1 MNATCSFSTLR
12 PFHLETSPGLGSA
25 DFVSAVE
32 VVESAASYFG
42 KVPKTEKI
50 LKGYMYFARKRYLDR
65 LVAHKHNH
73 MVKVVTGIRRSGKS
87 FLLFNI
93 FYKHLINEGVADDHI
108 IMIDLENRRNK
119 TLRDPDALMKYID
132 DHIKDGGMYYVM
144 LDEIQLVSE
153 FEDVLNSYVKMPN
166 VDVYVTGSNSRFLS
180 RDVITEFRGRG
191 DELRIY
197 PLSISEIAEAMPEL
211 GWEQLWQKYLRY
223 GGLPL
228 TILSPSDEDR
238 ESYLKLLFKETYIRD
253 IVERNSVQNDMALET
268 LLDIVSSSIGS
279 MTNPSKLERSF
290 NSLGK
295 VSLSASTIKGY
306 LDYLEDAF
314 LISRASRYDVKG
326 KRYISTPFKYYFT
339 DVGLRNARLNFRQIE
354 ETHLMENV
362 IYNELLV
369 RGYSV
374 DVGIVELRKGDDRKQ
389 VEIDFVANRGSQR
402 YYIQSAYALPT
413 EEKQQQEVRPL
424 RAVGDSFKKI
434 VVVKDDIL
442 LRRDDYGIVT
452 LGLRQFLTDDNSLNL

>member
-1 MNATCSFSTLR
+1 
-12 PFHLETSPGLGSA
+12 
-25 DFVSAVE
+25 
-32 VVESAASYFG
+32 
-42 KVPKTEKI
+42 
-50 LKGYMYFARKRYLDR
+50 MYFARKRYLDR

-314 LISRASRYDVKG
+314 LISRASRYDVKV

>member
-1 MNATCSFSTLR
+1 
-12 PFHLETSPGLGSA
+12 
-25 DFVSAVE
+25 
-32 VVESAASYFG
+32 
-42 KVPKTEKI
+42 
-50 LKGYMYFARKRYLDR
+50 MYFARKRYLDR
-65 LVAHKHNH
+65 LVAHEHNH

-132 DHIKDGGMYYVM
+132 DHIKDGGMYYIM

>member
-1 MNATCSFSTLR
+1 
-12 PFHLETSPGLGSA
+12 
-25 DFVSAVE
+25 
-32 VVESAASYFG
+32 
-42 KVPKTEKI
+42 
-50 LKGYMYFARKRYLDR
+50 MYFARKRYLDR

-132 DHIKDGGMYYVM
+132 DHIKDGGMYYIM

-374 DVGIVELRKGDDRKQ
+374 DVGIVELRKGDDRMQ

>member
-1 MNATCSFSTLR
+1 
-12 PFHLETSPGLGSA
+12 
-25 DFVSAVE
+25 
-32 VVESAASYFG
+32 
-42 KVPKTEKI
+42 
-50 LKGYMYFARKRYLDR
+50 
-65 LVAHKHNH
+65 
-73 MVKVVTGIRRSGKS
+73 
-87 FLLFNI
+87 
-93 FYKHLINEGVADDHI
+93 
-108 IMIDLENRRNK
+108 
-119 TLRDPDALMKYID
+119 
-132 DHIKDGGMYYVM
+132 
-144 LDEIQLVSE
+144 
-153 FEDVLNSYVKMPN
+153 MPN

>member
-1 MNATCSFSTLR
+1 
-12 PFHLETSPGLGSA
+12 
-25 DFVSAVE
+25 
-32 VVESAASYFG
+32 
-42 KVPKTEKI
+42 
-50 LKGYMYFARKRYLDR
+50 MYFARKRYLDR
-65 LVAHKHNH
+65 LVVHKHNH

-132 DHIKDGGMYYVM
+132 DHIKDGGMYYIM

>member
-1 MNATCSFSTLR
+1 
-12 PFHLETSPGLGSA
+12 
-25 DFVSAVE
+25 
-32 VVESAASYFG
+32 
-42 KVPKTEKI
+42 
-50 LKGYMYFARKRYLDR
+50 MYFARKRYLDR

-197 PLSISEIAEAMPEL
+197 PLSVSEIAEAMPEL
-211 GWEQLWQKYLRY
+211 GWDQLWQKYLRY

-374 DVGIVELRKGDDRKQ
+374 DVGMVELRKGDDRKQ

>member
-1 MNATCSFSTLR
+1 
-12 PFHLETSPGLGSA
+12 
-25 DFVSAVE
+25 
-32 VVESAASYFG
+32 
-42 KVPKTEKI
+42 
-50 LKGYMYFARKRYLDR
+50 MYFARKRYLDR

-132 DHIKDGGMYYVM
+132 DHIKDGGMYYIM

>member
-1 MNATCSFSTLR
+1 M
-12 PFHLETSPGLGSA
+12 
-25 DFVSAVE
+25 
-32 VVESAASYFG
+32 
-42 KVPKTEKI
+42 
-50 LKGYMYFARKRYLDR
+50 
-65 LVAHKHNH
+65 
-73 MVKVVTGIRRSGKS
+73 
-87 FLLFNI
+87 FNI

-374 DVGIVELRKGDDRKQ
+374 DVGIVELRKGDDRMQ

>member
-1 MNATCSFSTLR
+1 
-12 PFHLETSPGLGSA
+12 
-25 DFVSAVE
+25 
-32 VVESAASYFG
+32 
-42 KVPKTEKI
+42 
-50 LKGYMYFARKRYLDR
+50 MYFARKRYLDR

-132 DHIKDGGMYYVM
+132 DHIKDGGMYYIM

-402 YYIQSAYALPT
+402 YYIQSAYALST

>member
-1 MNATCSFSTLR
+1 
-12 PFHLETSPGLGSA
+12 
-25 DFVSAVE
+25 
-32 VVESAASYFG
+32 
-42 KVPKTEKI
+42 
-50 LKGYMYFARKRYLDR
+50 MYFARKRYLDR
-65 LVAHKHNH
+65 LVAHEHNH

>member
-1 MNATCSFSTLR
+1 M
-12 PFHLETSPGLGSA
+12 
-25 DFVSAVE
+25 
-32 VVESAASYFG
+32 
-42 KVPKTEKI
+42 KV
-50 LKGYMYFARKRYLDR
+50 
-65 LVAHKHNH
+65 
-73 MVKVVTGIRRSGKS
+73 
-87 FLLFNI
+87 
-93 FYKHLINEGVADDHI
+93 
-108 IMIDLENRRNK
+108 
-119 TLRDPDALMKYID
+119 
-132 DHIKDGGMYYVM
+132 
-144 LDEIQLVSE
+144 
-153 FEDVLNSYVKMPN
+153 
-166 VDVYVTGSNSRFLS
+166 
-180 RDVITEFRGRG
+180 
-191 DELRIY
+191 
-197 PLSISEIAEAMPEL
+197 
-211 GWEQLWQKYLRY
+211 
-223 GGLPL
+223 
-228 TILSPSDEDR
+228 
-238 ESYLKLLFKETYIRD
+238 
-253 IVERNSVQNDMALET
+253 
-268 LLDIVSSSIGS
+268 
-279 MTNPSKLERSF
+279 
-290 NSLGK
+290 
-295 VSLSASTIKGY
+295 
-306 LDYLEDAF
+306 
-314 LISRASRYDVKG
+314 

>member
-1 MNATCSFSTLR
+1 
-12 PFHLETSPGLGSA
+12 
-25 DFVSAVE
+25 
-32 VVESAASYFG
+32 
-42 KVPKTEKI
+42 
-50 LKGYMYFARKRYLDR
+50 MYFARKRYLDR

-314 LISRASRYDVKG
+314 LISRASRYDVKV

-402 YYIQSAYALPT
+402 YYIQSAYALPNQ
-413 EEKQQQEVRPL
+413 EKVEQEQASLIKIP
-424 RAVGDSFKKI
+424 DSFKKI
-434 VVVKDDIL
+434 IITSGNTPVWRNDQGITIMGLFDFL
-442 LRRDDYGIVT
+442 LNED
-452 LGLRQFLTDDNSLNL
+452 SLDL

>member
-1 MNATCSFSTLR
+1 
-12 PFHLETSPGLGSA
+12 
-25 DFVSAVE
+25 
-32 VVESAASYFG
+32 
-42 KVPKTEKI
+42 
-50 LKGYMYFARKRYLDR
+50 
-65 LVAHKHNH
+65 
-73 MVKVVTGIRRSGKS
+73 
-87 FLLFNI
+87 
-93 FYKHLINEGVADDHI
+93 
-108 IMIDLENRRNK
+108 
-119 TLRDPDALMKYID
+119 
-132 DHIKDGGMYYVM
+132 MYYVM

-279 MTNPSKLERSF
+279 MINPSKLERSF

-402 YYIQSAYALPT
+402 YYIQSAYALLT

>member
-1 MNATCSFSTLR
+1 
-12 PFHLETSPGLGSA
+12 
-25 DFVSAVE
+25 
-32 VVESAASYFG
+32 
-42 KVPKTEKI
+42 
-50 LKGYMYFARKRYLDR
+50 MYFARKRYLDR

-197 PLSISEIAEAMPEL
+197 PLSISEIAEAMPDL
-211 GWEQLWQKYLRY
+211 GWDQLWQKYLRY

>member
-1 MNATCSFSTLR
+1 
-12 PFHLETSPGLGSA
+12 
-25 DFVSAVE
+25 
-32 VVESAASYFG
+32 
-42 KVPKTEKI
+42 
-50 LKGYMYFARKRYLDR
+50 
-65 LVAHKHNH
+65 
-73 MVKVVTGIRRSGKS
+73 
-87 FLLFNI
+87 
-93 FYKHLINEGVADDHI
+93 
-108 IMIDLENRRNK
+108 
-119 TLRDPDALMKYID
+119 
-132 DHIKDGGMYYVM
+132 MYYVM

>member
-1 MNATCSFSTLR
+1 
-12 PFHLETSPGLGSA
+12 
-25 DFVSAVE
+25 
-32 VVESAASYFG
+32 
-42 KVPKTEKI
+42 
-50 LKGYMYFARKRYLDR
+50 
-65 LVAHKHNH
+65 
-73 MVKVVTGIRRSGKS
+73 
-87 FLLFNI
+87 
-93 FYKHLINEGVADDHI
+93 
-108 IMIDLENRRNK
+108 
-119 TLRDPDALMKYID
+119 
-132 DHIKDGGMYYVM
+132 MYYVM

-374 DVGIVELRKGDDRKQ
+374 DVGIVELRKGDDRMQ

>member
-1 MNATCSFSTLR
+1 
-12 PFHLETSPGLGSA
+12 
-25 DFVSAVE
+25 
-32 VVESAASYFG
+32 
-42 KVPKTEKI
+42 
-50 LKGYMYFARKRYLDR
+50 MYFARKRYLDR

-279 MTNPSKLERSF
+279 MINPSKLERSF

-402 YYIQSAYALPT
+402 YYIQSAYALLT

>member
-1 MNATCSFSTLR
+1 
-12 PFHLETSPGLGSA
+12 
-25 DFVSAVE
+25 
-32 VVESAASYFG
+32 
-42 KVPKTEKI
+42 
-50 LKGYMYFARKRYLDR
+50 MYFARKRYLDR

-253 IVERNSVQNDMALET
+253 IIERNSVQNDMALET
-268 LLDIVSSSIGS
+268 LLDNVSSSIGS

-295 VSLSASTIKGY
+295 VSLSASTIKCY

>member
-1 MNATCSFSTLR
+1 M
-12 PFHLETSPGLGSA
+12 
-25 DFVSAVE
+25 
-32 VVESAASYFG
+32 
-42 KVPKTEKI
+42 
-50 LKGYMYFARKRYLDR
+50 
-65 LVAHKHNH
+65 
-73 MVKVVTGIRRSGKS
+73 
-87 FLLFNI
+87 FNI

>member
-1 MNATCSFSTLR
+1 M
-12 PFHLETSPGLGSA
+12 
-25 DFVSAVE
+25 
-32 VVESAASYFG
+32 
-42 KVPKTEKI
+42 
-50 LKGYMYFARKRYLDR
+50 
-65 LVAHKHNH
+65 
-73 MVKVVTGIRRSGKS
+73 
-87 FLLFNI
+87 FNI

-452 LGLRQFLTDDNSLNL
+452 LGLRQFLTDENSLNL

>member
-1 MNATCSFSTLR
+1 
-12 PFHLETSPGLGSA
+12 
-25 DFVSAVE
+25 
-32 VVESAASYFG
+32 
-42 KVPKTEKI
+42 
-50 LKGYMYFARKRYLDR
+50 
-65 LVAHKHNH
+65 

-339 DVGLRNARLNFRQIE
+339 DLGLRNARLNFRQVE
-354 ETHLMENV
+354 ETHAMENV
-362 IYNELLV
+362 IFNELKV
-369 RGYSV
+369 RGYNV
-374 DVGIVELRKGDDRKQ
+374 DVGVVVMNEVDKNGKKIRKQ
-389 VEIDFVANRGSQR
+389 LEVDFVCNKGSKR
-402 YYIQSAYALPT
+402 FYIQSAYALPDK
-413 EEKQQQEVRPL
+413 EKMEQEQRSLVNT
-424 RAVGDSFKKI
+424 GDGFKKI
-434 VVVKDDIL
+434 IITKDAVAPLYNDEGIL
-442 LRRDDYGIVT
+442 VMSVYD
-452 LGLRQFLTDDNSLNL
+452 FLLNPDSMEI

>member
-1 MNATCSFSTLR
+1 
-12 PFHLETSPGLGSA
+12 
-25 DFVSAVE
+25 
-32 VVESAASYFG
+32 
-42 KVPKTEKI
+42 
-50 LKGYMYFARKRYLDR
+50 MYFARKRYLDR

-119 TLRDPDALMKYID
+119 TLRDPDALMIYID
-132 DHIKDGGMYYVM
+132 DHIKDGGMYYIM

-279 MTNPSKLERSF
+279 MINPSKLERSF

>member
-1 MNATCSFSTLR
+1 
-12 PFHLETSPGLGSA
+12 
-25 DFVSAVE
+25 
-32 VVESAASYFG
+32 
-42 KVPKTEKI
+42 
-50 LKGYMYFARKRYLDR
+50 MYFARKRYLDR

-132 DHIKDGGMYYVM
+132 DHIKDGGMYYIM

-389 VEIDFVANRGSQR
+389 VEIDFVANKGSQR

>member
-1 MNATCSFSTLR
+1 
-12 PFHLETSPGLGSA
+12 
-25 DFVSAVE
+25 
-32 VVESAASYFG
+32 
-42 KVPKTEKI
+42 
-50 LKGYMYFARKRYLDR
+50 MYFARKRYLDR

-153 FEDVLNSYVKMPN
+153 FEDLLNSYVKMPN

>member
-1 MNATCSFSTLR
+1 
-12 PFHLETSPGLGSA
+12 
-25 DFVSAVE
+25 
-32 VVESAASYFG
+32 
-42 KVPKTEKI
+42 
-50 LKGYMYFARKRYLDR
+50 MYFARKRYLDR

-402 YYIQSAYALPT
+402 YYIQSAYTLPT

>member
-1 MNATCSFSTLR
+1 
-12 PFHLETSPGLGSA
+12 
-25 DFVSAVE
+25 
-32 VVESAASYFG
+32 
-42 KVPKTEKI
+42 
-50 LKGYMYFARKRYLDR
+50 MYFARKRYLDR

-442 LRRDDYGIVT
+442 LLRR
-452 LGLRQFLTDDNSLNL
+452 

>member
-1 MNATCSFSTLR
+1 
-12 PFHLETSPGLGSA
+12 
-25 DFVSAVE
+25 
-32 VVESAASYFG
+32 
-42 KVPKTEKI
+42 
-50 LKGYMYFARKRYLDR
+50 MYFARKRYLDR
-65 LVAHKHNH
+65 LVAHEHNH

-132 DHIKDGGMYYVM
+132 DHIKDGGMYHIM

>member
-1 MNATCSFSTLR
+1 
-12 PFHLETSPGLGSA
+12 
-25 DFVSAVE
+25 
-32 VVESAASYFG
+32 
-42 KVPKTEKI
+42 
-50 LKGYMYFARKRYLDR
+50 MYFARKRYLDR

-132 DHIKDGGMYYVM
+132 DHIKDGGMYYIM

-326 KRYISTPFKYYFT
+326 KRYISTPF
-339 DVGLRNARLNFRQIE
+339 RQIE

>member
-1 MNATCSFSTLR
+1 
-12 PFHLETSPGLGSA
+12 
-25 DFVSAVE
+25 
-32 VVESAASYFG
+32 
-42 KVPKTEKI
+42 
-50 LKGYMYFARKRYLDR
+50 MYFARKRYLDR

-153 FEDVLNSYVKMPN
+153 FEDLLNSYVKMPN

-253 IVERNSVQNDMALET
+253 IVDRNSVQNDMALET

-402 YYIQSAYALPT
+402 YYIQSAYALST

>member
-1 MNATCSFSTLR
+1 
-12 PFHLETSPGLGSA
+12 
-25 DFVSAVE
+25 
-32 VVESAASYFG
+32 
-42 KVPKTEKI
+42 
-50 LKGYMYFARKRYLDR
+50 
-65 LVAHKHNH
+65 
-73 MVKVVTGIRRSGKS
+73 
-87 FLLFNI
+87 
-93 FYKHLINEGVADDHI
+93 
-108 IMIDLENRRNK
+108 
-119 TLRDPDALMKYID
+119 
-132 DHIKDGGMYYVM
+132 MYYVM

-197 PLSISEIAEAMPEL
+197 PLSISEIAETMPEL

>member
-1 MNATCSFSTLR
+1 
-12 PFHLETSPGLGSA
+12 
-25 DFVSAVE
+25 
-32 VVESAASYFG
+32 
-42 KVPKTEKI
+42 
-50 LKGYMYFARKRYLDR
+50 MYFARKRYLDR

-153 FEDVLNSYVKMPN
+153 FEDVLNSYVKIPN

-238 ESYLKLLFKETYIRD
+238 ESYLKLLFKETYLRD

>member
-1 MNATCSFSTLR
+1 
-12 PFHLETSPGLGSA
+12 
-25 DFVSAVE
+25 
-32 VVESAASYFG
+32 
-42 KVPKTEKI
+42 
-50 LKGYMYFARKRYLDR
+50 MYFARKRYLDR

-132 DHIKDGGMYYVM
+132 DHIKDGGMYYIM

-374 DVGIVELRKGDDRKQ
+374 DVGIVELRKGDNRKQ

>member
-1 MNATCSFSTLR
+1 
-12 PFHLETSPGLGSA
+12 
-25 DFVSAVE
+25 
-32 VVESAASYFG
+32 
-42 KVPKTEKI
+42 
-50 LKGYMYFARKRYLDR
+50 MYFARKRYLDR

-253 IVERNSVQNDMALET
+253 IVDRNSVQNDMALET

-402 YYIQSAYALPT
+402 YYIQSAYALST